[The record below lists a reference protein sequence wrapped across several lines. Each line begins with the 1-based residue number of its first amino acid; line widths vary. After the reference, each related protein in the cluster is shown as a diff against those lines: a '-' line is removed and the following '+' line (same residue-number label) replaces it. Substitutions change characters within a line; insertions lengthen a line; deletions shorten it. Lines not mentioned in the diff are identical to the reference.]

1 MTPGIDS
8 KHAAEEEAG
17 EDDDGQRADADDVG
31 LHENVGAVRRLA
43 KDVADG
49 AAGGRVGD
57 GVCGVRDRMRRY
69 SGAKAHA
76 LLPL

>member
-49 AAGGRVGD
+49 AAGEECVLLESENASFGGSID
-57 GVCGVRDRMRRY
+57 GVESHGR
-69 SGAKAHA
+69 
-76 LLPL
+76 